1 MVLYIVEKK
10 RDSVFQKCVKFLIY
24 ELSPDEVLLKY
35 DKSFWIQILMFIS
48 MLSGIGETQEVYGLA
63 KEEILV
69 VANTRMAESVEIARY
84 YMAQRDIPPSHLV
97 SVKLTLKETMPRDEY
112 DNVLKVAILKALE
125 RISSERIAAIV
136 LIYGIPLKVDPPE
149 LSWEDSELLRQYN
162 ARQASMT
169 DNSMEKDDGIPEEKN
184 DLVQNINKLLKT
196 DQRASVDSE
205 LALVKKGEYNLQGWV
220 KNPYFLGFQGIQPE
234 IKKDQVLLVSRLDG
248 PDSATVYRIIND
260 TLQAEKEGLQGKAYF
275 DARWPR
281 PAVETGVSGGYQ
293 RYDLSLHRA
302 ADATAKRMETVIDQ
316 REELFAEKCCSE
328 AALYCGWYS
337 LGQYVDSFVWKK
349 GAIGY
354 HIASAECT
362 TLRDKNSS
370 VWCVKMLEKGVAA
383 TIGPVFEPYV
393 QGFPLPELFFSQ
405 LIEGDLSLGEAY
417 LTSLPYLSW
426 QMVLVGDPLYQP
438 FQPKK

>member
-1 MVLYIVEKK
+1 
-10 RDSVFQKCVKFLIY
+10 
-24 ELSPDEVLLKY
+24 VLLKNN
-35 DKSFWIQILMFIS
+35 KFICIQVIILAV
-48 MLSGIGETQEVYGLA
+48 MLSVIGKTQDVYGLA
-63 KEEILV
+63 REEILV

-84 YMAQRDIPPSHLV
+84 YMDKREIPPSHLV
-97 SVKLTLKETMPRDEY
+97 LVGLTLNETMSRDEY
-112 DNVLKVAILKALE
+112 DKTLKEAILKALK
-125 RISSERIAAIV
+125 RVSSERIAVIV

-149 LSWEDSELLRQYN
+149 LSWEDNEQLRQYKGRHN
-162 ARQASMT
+162 NMT
-169 DNSMEKDDGIPEEKN
+169 HLSVEKDGGIDGQKD
-184 DLVQNINKLLKT
+184 DLLQNINSLLKT
-196 DQRASVDSE
+196 DQRAAVDSE
-205 LALVKKGEYNLQGWV
+205 LALIKKGEYNLQGWI
-220 KNPYFLGFQGIQPE
+220 KNPYFIGFQGMPSE
-234 IKKDQVLLVSRLDG
+234 ILKDQVLLVSRLDG
-248 PDSATVYRIIND
+248 PDAATVYRIIND

-281 PAVETGVSGGYQ
+281 PPAEVNTLGGYQ

-302 ADATAKRMETVIDQ
+302 ADAAATKMETVIDQ
-316 REELFAEKCCSE
+316 REELFTEKCCPA

-337 LGQYVDSFVWKK
+337 LGHYIDSFDWQR

-393 QGFPLPELFFSQ
+393 QGFPLPDLFFSQ
-405 LIEGDLSLGEAY
+405 LIERDMSLGEAY

-438 FQPKK
+438 FLQKK

>member
-1 MVLYIVEKK
+1 MLTT
-10 RDSVFQKCVKFLIY
+10 
-24 ELSPDEVLLKY
+24 LL
-35 DKSFWIQILMFIS
+35 FV
-48 MLSGIGETQEVYGLA
+48 IGETKSVYGLA
-63 KEEILV
+63 REEILV
-69 VANTRMAESVEIARY
+69 VANSRMAESVEIARY
-84 YMAQRDIPPSHLV
+84 YMDKREIPPSHLV
-97 SVKLTLKETMPRDEY
+97 MVRLTLKETMSRDEY
-112 DNVLKVAILKALE
+112 DNVLKEAILKGLKRVA
-125 RISSERIAAIV
+125 SERIAAIV

-149 LSWEDSELLRQYN
+149 LSWEESELLR
-162 ARQASMT
+162 RHKGRHDSMT
-169 DNSMEKDDGIPEEKN
+169 GLSVEKEGEIEGKKN
-184 DLVQNINKLLKT
+184 DLLQNINKLLKT
-196 DQRASVDSE
+196 DQRAAVDSE
-205 LALVKKGEYNLQGWV
+205 LALVKKGEYNLQGWL
-220 KNPYFLGFQGIQPE
+220 KNPYFLGFQGIPSE
-234 IKKDQVLLVSRLDG
+234 ITKDQVLLVSRLDG
-248 PDSATVYRIIND
+248 PDAATVYRIIND
-260 TLQAEKEGLQGKAYF
+260 TLQVEKEGLQGKAYF

-281 PAVETGVSGGYQ
+281 PVVETEASGGYQ

-302 ADATAKRMETVIDQ
+302 ADAAAARMETVIDQ

-337 LGQYVDSFVWKK
+337 LGQYIDSFVWQR

-362 TLRDKNSS
+362 TLRDKSSS

-405 LIEGDLSLGEAY
+405 LIDGYMSLGEAY

-438 FQPKK
+438 FRPKK